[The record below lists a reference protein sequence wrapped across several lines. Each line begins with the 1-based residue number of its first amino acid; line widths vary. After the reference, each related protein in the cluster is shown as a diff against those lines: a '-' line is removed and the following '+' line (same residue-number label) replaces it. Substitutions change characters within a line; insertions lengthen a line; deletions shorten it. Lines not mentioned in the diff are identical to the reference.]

1 MKVLYMMTKPD
12 EESEKAIREI
22 LDESAELVIFNDL
35 NEDDKE
41 VALSQAEIILGFSL
55 SEEQLQKAKNLKF
68 QQTFAT
74 GVDRHQLK
82 IFKERGIVF
91 SNNHGH
97 AFIIA
102 EFGFAMLNAAS
113 KELLQNDQLL
123 RKGDWHPR
131 KYNSVTLFNKTLL
144 FLGYGEI
151 AKSFKK
157 FVEPFK
163 MKFIAVKKSKTSDD
177 SDVKIY
183 LPEEKLEAI
192 SQADFIFN
200 SLPKTPKTI
209 NFLDK
214 EEFEVMKPDTI
225 VINVGRGDTINDE
238 ALYNALKDKKIKGA
252 AIDTWYIYPD
262 KRGGEDQEPMP
273 CYPSKFP
280 FHELDNIIMSPHRA
294 WATDLQLF
302 EITKNLLL
310 NINRFIRE
318 EKLVNIV
325 DLDEGY

>member
-1 MKVLYMMTKPD
+1 MMSKPNK
-12 EESEKAIREI
+12 EEVREVEEI
-22 LDESAELVIFNDL
+22 LDKSAELVFYSDL
-35 NEDDKE
+35 NDNEKE
-41 VALSQAEIILGFSL
+41 AALSQADIILGFSL

-102 EFGFAMLNAAS
+102 EYGFALLNAAT
-113 KELLQNDQLL
+113 KELIPINQMM
-123 RKGDWHPR
+123 RKGEWFPR
-131 KYNSVTLFNKTLL
+131 KYQSITLFNKTLL

-151 AKSFKK
+151 AKNFKK
-157 FVEPFK
+157 LIEPFK
-163 MKFIAVKKSKTSDD
+163 MKLLAIKRTREIDD
-177 SDVKIY
+177 SEVEVF
-183 LPEEKLEAI
+183 LPEEKLQAI

-200 SLPKTPKTI
+200 SLPKTENTI
-209 NFLDK
+209 NFLNKK
-214 EEFEVMKPDTI
+214 EFDMMRPNTI
-225 VINVGRGDTINDE
+225 VINVGRGDTINAE

-262 KRGGEDQEPMP
+262 SRGGEKQEPLP
-273 CYPSKFP
+273 CFPSEYP

-294 WATDLQLF
+294 WVTDLSLF
-302 EITKNLLL
+302 EITKELLH
-310 NINRFIRE
+310 NINRFIRG
-318 EKLVNIV
+318 EKLVNVV

>member
-1 MKVLYMMTKPD
+1 MKVLYMMSKPNED
-12 EESEKAIREI
+12 EVEEI
-22 LDESAELVIFNDL
+22 MSIIDKTAELVFFSDL
-35 NEDDKE
+35 NDDEKD
-41 VALSQAEIILGFSL
+41 VALSEAEIILGFSL

-74 GVDRHQLK
+74 GVDRHQIK

-91 SNNHGH
+91 ANNHGH

-102 EFGFAMLNAAS
+102 EFGFALLNAAS
-113 KELLQNDQLL
+113 KELIQNDQLL
-123 RKGDWHPR
+123 RKGDWQPR
-131 KYNSVTLFNKTLL
+131 KYTSVTLFDKTLL

-157 FVEPFK
+157 LIEPFN
-163 MKFIAVKKSKTSDD
+163 MNLLAIKKSKISDD
-177 SDVKIY
+177 SDVRVF

-200 SLPKTPKTI
+200 SLPKTNNTI
-209 NFLDK
+209 DFLCK
-214 EEFEVMKPDTI
+214 EEFDSMKPNAI

-262 KRGGEDQEPMP
+262 SRGGEEQKPMP
-273 CYPSKFP
+273 CYPSKFH
-280 FHELDNIIMSPHRA
+280 FHKLDNIIMSPHRA
-294 WATDLQLF
+294 WATDLSLF
-302 EITKNLLL
+302 EITKDLLL
-310 NINRFIRE
+310 NINRFING
-318 EKLVNIV
+318 EKLVNVV

>member
-1 MKVLYMMTKPD
+1 MTKPN
-12 EESEKAIREI
+12 EESEKTIHEI
-22 LDESAELVIFNDL
+22 LDESAELVFYSDL
-35 NEDDKE
+35 NDDEKD
-41 VALSQAEIILGFSL
+41 VSLSQADIILGFSL
-55 SEEQLQKAKNLKF
+55 SEEQLQKAKNLKL

-74 GVDRHQLK
+74 GVDRHLLK

-102 EFGFAMLNAAS
+102 EFGFALLNAAS
-113 KELLQNDQLL
+113 KELIQNDQLL

-157 FVEPFK
+157 LVEPFN
-163 MKFIAVKKSKTSDD
+163 MKLIAIKKSKESDD

-183 LPEEKLEAI
+183 LPEKKLEAI
-192 SQADFIFN
+192 KQADFIFN
-200 SLPKTPKTI
+200 SLPKTPKTV

-214 EEFEVMKPDTI
+214 EEFDSMKSSAI

-238 ALYNALKDKKIKGA
+238 ALYNALKEKKIKGA

-262 KRGGEDQEPMP
+262 KRGGEEQEPMP
-273 CYPSKFP
+273 CYPSKLP

-294 WATDLQLF
+294 WATDLSLF
-302 EITKNLLL
+302 EITKELLL
-310 NINRFIRE
+310 NINRFIRGE
-318 EKLVNIV
+318 QLVNIV

>member
-1 MKVLYMMTKPD
+1 MMTKPD

-262 KRGGEDQEPMP
+262 KRGGEDQKPMP